1 MKKHIFI
8 ALLLCSISAFAQN
21 SKKEAKEQKRETEY
35 QQIAELIDSKQFEF
49 IAQKAN
55 AQKGAMI
62 DLTSRPNFMRVTNN
76 TSEADMP
83 YFGRAYSAGYSSSDG
98 GIQFN
103 GPIDG
108 YEVQKNDKK
117 RKVIVRY
124 RVKGTDDTFDCTL
137 TISGQEN
144 ASFSVTSNKKQ
155 GISYLGSIR
164 KITEEEK

>member
-98 GIQFN
+98 GIQFK

-144 ASFSVTSNKKQ
+144 ASFSVTSNNKQ